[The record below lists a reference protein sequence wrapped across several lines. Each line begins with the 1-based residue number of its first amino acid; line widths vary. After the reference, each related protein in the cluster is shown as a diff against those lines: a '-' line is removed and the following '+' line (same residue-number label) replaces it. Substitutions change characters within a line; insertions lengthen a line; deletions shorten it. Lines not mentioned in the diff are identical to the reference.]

1 MKMVQTRTICS
12 VVYWWNKKNICTR
25 IQKQDDGNGGNHKIT
40 QARGASEG
48 AGGATEGAESASEE
62 AESALEGAERA

>member
-25 IQKQDDGNGGNHKIT
+25 IQKQDDGGNHKIT
-40 QARGASEG
+40 QARGASKG

-62 AESALEGAERA
+62 AESASEGAKRA